1 MSQQGTSRA
10 SGDDATLLRSEEQL
24 SVGTT
29 DQIVGAVRARKHVD
43 TEAVRT
49 DVARS
54 AEHGEFERA
63 PANDDDSGEIETL
76 ADGSVS
82 IPLLE
87 ERLVVRK
94 EVFVRERV
102 VLRKHIV
109 TEQHEI
115 DAELRKER
123 IEIDADDSVA
133 DGIGVAGEAQAVD

>member
-1 MSQQGTSRA
+1 MTHHVRRSAEADES
-10 SGDDATLLRSEEQL
+10 TLVRSEEQL
-24 SVGTT
+24 HLGTAEHVVGT
-29 DQIVGAVRARKHVD
+29 IRARKHVE
-43 TEAVRT
+43 TEAVRA

-54 AEHGEFERA
+54 TEHGEFERA
-63 PANDDDSGEIETL
+63 PANEDDSGQIESL

-109 TEQHEI
+109 TERHEI

-123 IEIDADDSVA
+123 IEIDADDEVA
-133 DGIGVAGEAQAVD
+133 DRVSVPGEAHPLD